1 MGIIINVALVIFV
14 IVIAFQAH
22 EIIREIRSLRKL
34 LKKDLQHHQDWLFEQ
49 LYSMSP
55 GKVLKPDEIAE
66 EVENKPAIVINKNR
80 DPMNEFNGSKDD
92 WRE

>member
-1 MGIIINVALVIFV
+1 MKEMDKV
-14 IVIAFQAH
+14 
-22 EIIREIRSLRKL
+22 
-34 LKKDLQHHQDWLFEQ
+34 KKQTRADLQKHQEWLFEQ

-92 WRE
+92 WRED